1 MLDVAT
7 DGDGAAEEGWE
18 VGGEGSGF
26 VGGTAGLGGSGFDE
40 EKLTGGTSNGFDSS
54 SASFAGAGFAGAG
67 FAVIGFAG
75 AGFAAIGFAA
85 IGFAGAGFAVIGFAG
100 AGFATAGLG
109 AVFFL
114 AGAER
119 GKEAVVRSFARQ
131 RQAATRHH
139 STPRATT
146 TPTAI
151 ASHRKNALPL
161 LSSLNRTAT
170 PAGVSVSTAYRRP
183 PKRASYWR
191 GAKPVKPPITP
202 L

>member
-1 MLDVAT
+1 MTRDFVLDVAT
-7 DGDGAAEEGWE
+7 DDDGAAEEGWE

-75 AGFAAIGFAA
+75 AGFAVI
-85 IGFAGAGFAVIGFAG
+85 GFAVIGFAG

-151 ASHRKNALPL
+151 ASHRKKALPL

-170 PAGVSVSTAYRRP
+170 PAGVSVSTVYRRP

>member
-1 MLDVAT
+1 MTRDFVLDVAT
-7 DGDGAAEEGWE
+7 DDDGAAEEGWE

-75 AGFAAIGFAA
+75 AGFA
-85 IGFAGAGFAVIGFAG
+85 
-100 AGFATAGLG
+100 TAGLG

-151 ASHRKNALPL
+151 ASHRKKALPL

-170 PAGVSVSTAYRRP
+170 PAGVSVSTVYRRP

>member
-7 DGDGAAEEGWE
+7 DRDGAAEEGWE

-26 VGGTAGLGGSGFDE
+26 VGGTAGLGGSGFGE

-54 SASFAGAGFAGAG
+54 SASFAGAGFAITG
-67 FAVIGFAG
+67 FAAIGFAG
-75 AGFAAIGFAA
+75 AGFAAIGFA
-85 IGFAGAGFAVIGFAG
+85 GAGFAEAG
-100 AGFATAGLG
+100 LGATTGKATSTGLG

-170 PAGVSVSTAYRRP
+170 PAGVSVSTVYRRP